1 MCESVD
7 RITKF
12 LSPEQLIEYSKSK
25 KERES
30 KVEGK
35 NVDDIFYFNEEALK
49 EESKI
54 VVKLELKN
62 NKYIEFKKKYGNTF
76 ETPSIPISWKV
87 KHEGC
92 SEDSNSFKY
101 SLIFSGPIDELTHTL
116 SEINKFYEGF
126 YVTVRVL

>member
-25 KERES
+25 TEREF
-30 KVEGK
+30 KVEE
-35 NVDDIFYFNEEALK
+35 NEQTLK

-54 VVKLELKN
+54 SVKLELKN
-62 NKYIEFKKKYGNTF
+62 NKYIEFQKKYGNTF

-92 SEDSNSFKY
+92 SEGSNSFKY
-101 SLIFSGPIDELTHTL
+101 SINFSGSINELTYTL

-126 YVTVRVL
+126 NVTVRVL

>member
-25 KERES
+25 TEREF
-30 KVEGK
+30 KVEE
-35 NVDDIFYFNEEALK
+35 NEQTLK

-54 VVKLELKN
+54 SVKLELKN
-62 NKYIEFKKKYGNTF
+62 NKYIEFQKKYGNTF

-92 SEDSNSFKY
+92 SEGSNSFKY
-101 SLIFSGPIDELTHTL
+101 SINFSGPINELTYTL

-126 YVTVRVL
+126 NVTVRVL

>member
-12 LSPEQLIEYSKSK
+12 LSPEQLLEYSKSK
-25 KERES
+25 K
-30 KVEGK
+30 GIT
-35 NVDDIFYFNEEALK
+35 NVDDTFNFYKGTLK
-49 EESKI
+49 EESNI
-54 VVKLELKN
+54 SVKLELKN
-62 NKYIEFKKKYGNTF
+62 NKYIEFQKKYGNTF

-92 SEDSNSFKY
+92 SEGSNCFKY
-101 SLIFSGPIDELTHTL
+101 SINFSGPINDLTYTL

-126 YVTVRVL
+126 NVTVRML

>member
-12 LSPEQLIEYSKSK
+12 LSPEQLLEYSKSK
-25 KERES
+25 K
-30 KVEGK
+30 GIT
-35 NVDDIFYFNEEALK
+35 NVDDTFNYKGTLK
-49 EESKI
+49 EESNI
-54 VVKLELKN
+54 SVKLELKN
-62 NKYIEFKKKYGNTF
+62 NKYIEFQKKYGNTF

-92 SEDSNSFKY
+92 SEGSNSFKY
-101 SLIFSGPIDELTHTL
+101 SINFSGPINDLTYTL

-126 YVTVRVL
+126 NVTVRML

>member
-25 KERES
+25 K
-30 KVEGK
+30 GIT
-35 NVDDIFYFNEEALK
+35 NVDDTFDFYKGTLK

-101 SLIFSGPIDELTHTL
+101 SLNFSGPIDELTHTL

>member
-25 KERES
+25 K
-30 KVEGK
+30 GIT
-35 NVDDIFYFNEEALK
+35 NVDDTFNFYKGTLK
-49 EESKI
+49 DESKI
-54 VVKLELKN
+54 SVKLELKN
-62 NKYIEFKKKYGNTF
+62 NKYIEFQKKYGNTF
-76 ETPSIPISWKV
+76 QTPSIPISWKV

-92 SEDSNSFKY
+92 SGGSNSFKY
-101 SLIFSGPIDELTHTL
+101 SINFSGPINELTYTL

-126 YVTVRVL
+126 NITVRVL

>member
-12 LSPEQLIEYSKSK
+12 LSPEQLLEYSKSK
-25 KERES
+25 K
-30 KVEGK
+30 GIT
-35 NVDDIFYFNEEALK
+35 NVDDTFNYKGTLK
-49 EESKI
+49 EESNI
-54 VVKLELKN
+54 SVKLELKN
-62 NKYIEFKKKYGNTF
+62 NKYIEFQKKYGNTF

-92 SEDSNSFKY
+92 SEDGNSFKY
-101 SLIFSGPIDELTHTL
+101 SINFSGPINDLTYTL

-126 YVTVRVL
+126 NVTVRML